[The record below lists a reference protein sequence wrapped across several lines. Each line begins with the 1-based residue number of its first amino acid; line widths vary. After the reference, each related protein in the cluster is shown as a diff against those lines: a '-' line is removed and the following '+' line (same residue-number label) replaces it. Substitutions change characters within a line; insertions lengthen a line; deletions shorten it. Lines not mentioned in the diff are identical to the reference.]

1 MPRALPALISR
12 PLLDA
17 VPPPADPR
25 TQVVRQDLTA
35 GLPARIDLDT
45 ARGLVLAVPLG
56 VARAVLA
63 ADPSAVVFS
72 TANPGDSTR

>member
-35 GLPARIDLDT
+35 GLPARIDL
-45 ARGLVLAVPLG
+45 
-56 VARAVLA
+56 
-63 ADPSAVVFS
+63 ADLRSQFAQIRERLRKPRTGPSGGG
-72 TANPGDSTR
+72 TP